1 MKATTWVNIFYLKE
15 NQKTVVRK
23 TLAKKKMDVGE
34 MIDVLEENKDMLIKK
49 VRGLGPVTYEKLIN
63 KLKEKVNSN

>member
-1 MKATTWVNIFYLKE
+1 
-15 NQKTVVRK
+15 
-23 TLAKKKMDVGE
+23 MDVGE